1 MAGRLFTIWATR
13 EAQEYWSEILYQLSY
28 RMFKISLKEQ
38 LSQRSVYNVKQND
51 CSFKYKFSLD

>member
-1 MAGRLFTIWATR
+1 MAGRLFTIRATR
-13 EAQEYWSEILYQLSY
+13 KAQEYWSEILYQLSY

-51 CSFKYKFSLD
+51 RSFKYKFSLD

>member
-28 RMFKISLKEQ
+28 CMFIISLKEQ
-38 LSQRSVYNVKQND
+38 LSQISVYNVKQND
-51 CSFKYKFSLD
+51 CFFKYNFSLD